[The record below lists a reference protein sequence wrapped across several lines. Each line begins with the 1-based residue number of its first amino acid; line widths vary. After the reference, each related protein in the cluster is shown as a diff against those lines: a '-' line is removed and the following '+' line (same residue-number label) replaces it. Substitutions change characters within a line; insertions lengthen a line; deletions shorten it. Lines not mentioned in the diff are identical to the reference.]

1 MSVFLV
7 IYFSKRKVLNM
18 AGKAKLLQRMLEQA
32 DLQEEVLPKE
42 PVVELLGDGRV
53 LIENHRG
60 VTEYCTQ
67 RIRAN
72 VSFGTVGVVGSN
84 LRLRL
89 MTAQKLVITGQI
101 DCIEVVRGR
110 RK

>member
-1 MSVFLV
+1 
-7 IYFSKRKVLNM
+7 M
-18 AGKAKLLQRMLEQA
+18 AGKARVLQRMLEQA
-32 DLQEEVLPKE
+32 DLGEEVLPRE

-89 MTAQKLVITGQI
+89 MTGEKLVITGQI
-101 DCIEVVRGR
+101 DSIEVLRGR